1 MTNDAEIIKSV
12 TAIILR
18 HARPA
23 RIYLFGSRA
32 TGEAGTTSDID
43 IAYEDPECTRHD
55 EIEEEARKLPTLLKI
70 DIKNL
75 AFTEERFRNRVK
87 STGRVLYS
95 AGKELRAEDGIH
107 NFTGALRRLGEAV
120 GQRTALTNEGFG
132 DFYLDLIV
140 KRFEFTYEMSWKA
153 LKRYLD
159 FLGTEANNPRSV
171 FKEAYAQGIIAEESI
186 WLEMIEMRNLTSH
199 IYDEREVAGI
209 PGRID
214 AYRAAF
220 EGLRMN
226 LEKGLAAHR

>member
-1 MTNDAEIIKSV
+1 MTSDAEIIKSAA
-12 TAIILR
+12 AIILR
-18 HARPA
+18 FARPA

-32 TGEAGTTSDID
+32 TGEAGETSDID
-43 IAYEDPECTRHD
+43 IAYEDPACTRHD

-75 AFTEERFRNRVK
+75 SFTDERFRNRVK

-95 AGKELRAEDGIH
+95 ASKELRAEDGIY
-107 NFTGALRRLGEAV
+107 NFSSALRRLGEAV
-120 GQRTALTNEGFG
+120 EHRTDLVNEGFA
-132 DFYLDLIV
+132 DMYLDLIV

-159 FLGTEANNPRSV
+159 FLGIEVLHPRAV
-171 FKEAYAQGIIAEESI
+171 FKEAYAQGILAEEAV
-186 WLEMIEMRNLTSH
+186 WLEMIEMRNLSSH

-209 PGRID
+209 ARRID

-220 EGLRMN
+220 EGLRVK
-226 LEKGLAAHR
+226 LAEGLAAHR